1 MATIMLDGSK
11 AHSSQFLIDITQNHE
26 FESQFSLRFFDIWL
40 SIDLD
45 WLKIIRQKNLDL
57 SFNFVCF
64 DRASGLELNRLI
76 CKSPCTFFSV
86 IALEL
91 NLLKIS

>member
-45 WLKIIRQKNLDL
+45 WLEIIPRENPDIPLNSPDTTARLD
-57 SFNFVCF
+57 SN
-64 DRASGLELNRLI
+64 
-76 CKSPCTFFSV
+76 
-86 IALEL
+86 
-91 NLLKIS
+91 